1 MISTNGDGWT
11 MVVVMI
17 MTMVMIKIDENNPIW
32 QENEPKMKI
41 PKNSER
47 FPLNPGIK
55 NPGIEILDPARAWS
69 LPITIILL
77 LTIIILKVFIIIVI
91 AHWRAAKAARHMT
104 RYFTTSWK
112 WWDVN
117 LQLFH
122 IMLYRLLFFPTGLFM
137 IDMLPD
143 HDIRNLLVSSEGL
156 TQTQQRRQT
165 LFKTQLAVILSLMYT
180 ISIENRTRQFF
191 CMSYHIRKHKFLQ
204 GSSRFKFKVK
214 LTKHTRVL
222 WTFNHQDHGA
232 I

>member
-1 MISTNGDGWT
+1 M
-11 MVVVMI
+11 
-17 MTMVMIKIDENNPIW
+17 
-32 QENEPKMKI
+32 
-41 PKNSER
+41 
-47 FPLNPGIK
+47 
-55 NPGIEILDPARAWS
+55 
-69 LPITIILL
+69 
-77 LTIIILKVFIIIVI
+77 
-91 AHWRAAKAARHMT
+91 
-104 RYFTTSWK
+104 
-112 WWDVN
+112 
-117 LQLFH
+117 QLFH
-122 IMLYRLLFFPTGLFM
+122 IMLYRLLFFPTGLFI

-222 WTFNHQDHGA
+222 WTPFLITKIMEQFRLPQWWHLDSLPPCSF
-232 I
+232 